1 MDELDYKILDCLKEN
16 ARAKLSAIANE
27 INLSITATT
36 ERIRRMEMDGIIT
49 GYRVVIDESR
59 MGKDLK
65 ALISVSL
72 EHPRYNNQFAE
83 MVQNHP
89 DILEC
94 YYITGDYDFHLKVST
109 SGGEGLEKLLNYI
122 KGIKGVSLTRT
133 LVVLSTIKSEL

>member
-1 MDELDYKILDCLKEN
+1 MDELDYKILGCLKQN
-16 ARAKLSAIANE
+16 ARAKLSAIASE

-36 ERIRRMEMDGIIT
+36 ERIHRMEADGIIT
-49 GYRVVIDESR
+49 GYRVAIDEGR

-72 EHPRYNNQFAE
+72 EHPQYNEGFAE
-83 MVQNHP
+83 MVKSHP

>member
-1 MDELDYKILDCLKEN
+1 MDELDYKILGCLKQN
-16 ARAKLSAIANE
+16 ARAKLSAIASE

-36 ERIRRMEMDGIIT
+36 ERIHRMEADGVIT
-49 GYRVVIDESR
+49 GYRVVIDEGR

-72 EHPRYNNQFAE
+72 EHPQYNEGFAE
-83 MVQNHP
+83 MVKNHP

>member
-1 MDELDYKILDCLKEN
+1 MDELDHKILACLKEN
-16 ARAKLSAIANE
+16 ARAKLSSIAE
-27 INLSITATT
+27 QINLSITATT
-36 ERIRRMEMDGIIT
+36 ERIHRMEAEGIIT
-49 GYRVVIDESR
+49 GYRVVIDEGR

-72 EHPRYNNQFAE
+72 EHPRYNNEFAE
-83 MVQNHP
+83 MVKNHP

-109 SGGEGLEKLLNYI
+109 SGGEGLEQLLNYI
-122 KGIKGVSLTRT
+122 KAIKGVSLTRT

>member
-16 ARAKLSAIANE
+16 ARAKLSTIANE

-36 ERIRRMEMDGIIT
+36 ERIRRMEADGIIT
-49 GYRVVIDESR
+49 GYRVVIDENR

-72 EHPRYNNQFAE
+72 EHPRYNNRFSE
-83 MVQNHP
+83 MVKNHP

-122 KGIKGVSLTRT
+122 KGIQGVSLTRT
-133 LVVLSTIKSEL
+133 LVVLSTVKSEL

>member
-1 MDELDYKILDCLKEN
+1 MDELDYKILACLKEN
-16 ARAKLSAIANE
+16 ARTKLSAIASE

-36 ERIRRMEMDGIIT
+36 ERIRRMEADGIIT
-49 GYRVVIDESR
+49 GYRVVIDEGR

-72 EHPRYNNQFAE
+72 EHPRYNNEFAE
-83 MVQNHP
+83 MVQSHP

-94 YYITGDYDFHLKVST
+94 YYITGDYDFHLKVAT

>member
-1 MDELDYKILDCLKEN
+1 MDELDYKILACLKEN
-16 ARAKLSAIANE
+16 ARAKLSTIANE

-36 ERIRRMEMDGIIT
+36 ERIHRMEADGIIT

-122 KGIKGVSLTRT
+122 KGIQGVSLTRT
-133 LVVLSTIKSEL
+133 LVVLSTIKSEF

>member
-1 MDELDYKILDCLKEN
+1 MDELDYKILACLKKN
-16 ARAKLSAIANE
+16 ARAKLSTIANE

-36 ERIRRMEMDGIIT
+36 ERIHRLEADGIIT
-49 GYRVVIDESR
+49 GYRVIIDESR

-72 EHPRYNNQFAE
+72 EHPRYNSAFAE
-83 MVQNHP
+83 MIQSHP

>member
-1 MDELDYKILDCLKEN
+1 MDELDYKILACLKEN

-36 ERIRRMEMDGIIT
+36 ERIHRMEADGIIT
-49 GYRVVIDESR
+49 GYRVVIDEGR

-72 EHPRYNNQFAE
+72 EHPRYNNEFAE
-83 MVQNHP
+83 MVKSHP

-94 YYITGDYDFHLKVST
+94 YYITGDYDFHLKIST
-109 SGGEGLEKLLNYI
+109 SGSEGLEKLLNYI

>member
-1 MDELDYKILDCLKEN
+1 MDELDYKILACLKEN
-16 ARAKLSAIANE
+16 ARAKLSTIANE

-36 ERIRRMEMDGIIT
+36 ERIRRMEADGIIT
-49 GYRVVIDESR
+49 GYRVVIDENR

-72 EHPRYNNQFAE
+72 EHPRYNNRFSE
-83 MVQNHP
+83 MVKNHP

-122 KGIKGVSLTRT
+122 KGIQGVSLTRT

>member
-1 MDELDYKILDCLKEN
+1 MDELDYKILGCLKQN
-16 ARAKLSAIANE
+16 ARAKLSAIASE

-36 ERIRRMEMDGIIT
+36 ERIHRMEAEGVIT
-49 GYRVVIDESR
+49 GYRVVIDEGR

-72 EHPRYNNQFAE
+72 EHPHYNEAFAE
-83 MVQNHP
+83 MVKNHP

-109 SGGEGLEKLLNYI
+109 SGGEGLEKLLTYI
-122 KGIKGVSLTRT
+122 KSIKGVSLTRT